1 MDRFILT
8 RSLLF
13 SSLSIHGKA
22 YAKYLVKTFGPEQEK
37 NAIFTLESIH
47 FMHLLTHKRSLSSHS
62 VVPSLWDPVPEDL
75 RWSWCN
81 NNRNKARNKYNAL
94 ESPPNHSPFPQSLEK
109 FSSMKLIPDAEN
121 VGDNCIRWWALCWM
135 WSDVVSNI
143 RNLTVKRGEYG
154 KANRHN
160 SILISDAE
168 NTFKYL
174 NTMVL

>member
-8 RSLLF
+8 HSLLF

-22 YAKYLVKTFGPEQEK
+22 YAKYLVKTFGPEQGK
-37 NAIFTLESIH
+37 NTIFTLESIH
-47 FMHLLTHKRSLSSHS
+47 FMHLLAHKRSLSSHS
-62 VVPSLWDPVPEDL
+62 VVPASGIQCLTIWGGADAITIETKCAINTMPL
-75 RWSWCN
+75 
-81 NNRNKARNKYNAL
+81 
-94 ESPPNHSPFPQSLEK
+94 NHHQTIPSFPRSMEK
-109 FSSMKLIPDAEN
+109 FSSIKLIPDAEN

-154 KANRHN
+154 KANRQN

-174 NTMVL
+174 NTMV